1 MDDPL
6 TSPQQQT
13 PAASGGPVT
22 ILMKNGQKSIAEYIT
37 SCSSPCSIFIISVG
51 GALDPRR
58 DMVNNG
64 IDLEQRGWISRF
76 RLAVFDRS
84 PHPVYGQQIFV
95 SEGTSPHRIW
105 VSKDNSERDGW
116 TPKLDFWAYSHDVGN
131 CVMIAV
137 GQATKPCCRCKF
149 EIGRRIGNA
158 PEDKD
163 WKEIFVFWVKYGS
176 FA

>member
-1 MDDPL
+1 
-6 TSPQQQT
+6 
-13 PAASGGPVT
+13 
-22 ILMKNGQKSIAEYIT
+22 
-37 SCSSPCSIFIISVG
+37 
-51 GALDPRR
+51 
-58 DMVNNG
+58 MVSNG
-64 IDLEQRGWISRF
+64 IDLQQHGWVSRF

-95 SEGTSPHRIW
+95 SESKSPAQHMIW

-116 TPKLDFWAYSHDVGN
+116 TPKLDFWAYSHDVGD

-137 GQATKPCCRCKF
+137 GQAADPCYRHKF

-158 PEDKD
+158 PEDVG
-163 WKEIFVFWVKYGS
+163 WKEKFVFWVKYGS